1 MTARTTQSWPTDEGL
16 IAAERAA
23 DAGPEWLAETRRQG
37 LRIFRDEGVPHAK
50 IEAWKYTGVNG
61 LVGIGFDPQGTV
73 PEVVIPPPPPL
84 AGLEDA
90 YHLVF
95 VNGRFAPRLSDLDGL
110 PQGAAL
116 EPLTAADPN
125 PPEAVRA
132 YLGRILEL
140 DGMPFAALNT
150 AFWTEGCLVSLD
162 DGCALSRP
170 IHLVSIAA
178 GGETPAMFAPRTL
191 VVVGRGARATIVES
205 HLGATAAP
213 TFSNAVVEVVAAD
226 GAVVEHYKRVEGGE
240 SGFHT
245 GASAV
250 RLGADA
256 SYDGFALTLGGRL
269 VRNEYRM
276 TLASPGAECRING
289 AYAAFG
295 DSHVDNTTLIDHVAA
310 GATSRE
316 IFMGVIGDTARG
328 VFQGK
333 IRVRKHAQKTDG
345 HQLHKAILLSSGA
358 EVDAKPELEI
368 YADDVKCTH
377 GATAGKLDETML
389 FYLLSRGIP
398 ESDAQRMLIQAFLS
412 GALDEIRHADVRE
425 ALRGALNKTVDDATR
440 NLRDDQ

>member
-1 MTARTTQSWPTDEGL
+1 MRARTTQSWPTDERL

-23 DAGPEWLAETRRQG
+23 AAGPAWLAETRRQG
-37 LRIFRDEGVPHAK
+37 LRIFRDAGVPHAK

-61 LVGIGFDPQGTV
+61 LVGIGFDPHAPA
-73 PEVVIPPPPPL
+73 PEVRIPPPPL

-90 YHLVF
+90 YRVVF
-95 VNGRFAPRLSDLDGL
+95 VNGRFAPLLSELDGL
-110 PQGAAL
+110 AEGVAVV
-116 EPLTAADPN
+116 PLTTAAAD

-132 YLGRILEL
+132 HLGRVLDL
-140 DGMPFAALNT
+140 DGMPFAALNA
-150 AFWTEGCLVSLD
+150 AFWTEGCLVTLD
-162 DGCALSRP
+162 DGCTLSRP

-178 GGETPAMFAPRTL
+178 GGDAPTMFAPRTL
-191 VVVGRGARATIVES
+191 VVFGRGARATIVES
-205 HLGATAAP
+205 HLGTDGAP
-213 TFSNAVVEVVAAD
+213 TFSNAVSEVVAAE
-226 GAVVEHYKRVEGGE
+226 GAVVEHYKQVQGCEAD
-240 SGFHT
+240 FHV

-250 RLGADA
+250 SLGAGA

-269 VRNEYRM
+269 VRNETRV

-316 IFMGVIGDTARG
+316 TFMGVVGDSARG

-333 IRVRKHAQKTDG
+333 TLVRAHAQKTDG
-345 HQLHKAILLSSGA
+345 HMLHKALLLSSGA

-368 YADDVKCTH
+368 YADDVKCSH

-398 ESDAQRMLIQAFLS
+398 RGQARRLLIEAFLA
-412 GALDEIRHADVRE
+412 GALDEIRHANVRE
-425 ALRGALNKTVDDATR
+425 ALRGALMKSIGDATR
-440 NLRDDQ
+440 DLGCD

>member
-1 MTARTTQSWPTDEGL
+1 MKARTTQSWPTDERL

-23 DAGPEWLAETRRQG
+23 AAGPQWLAETRRQG
-37 LRIFRDEGVPHAK
+37 LRIFREAGVPHAK
-50 IEAWKYTGVNG
+50 VEAWKYTGVNG
-61 LVGIGFDPQGTV
+61 LVGIGFDPMAPA
-73 PEVVIPPPPPL
+73 PEILIPMPPPL

-90 YHLVF
+90 HRVVF
-95 VNGRFAPRLSDLDGL
+95 VNGRFAPALSDLDGL
-110 PQGAAL
+110 PQGAAV
-116 EPLTAADPN
+116 EALTAADAD

-132 YLGRILEL
+132 HLGRVLEL
-140 DGMPFAALNT
+140 DGMPFAALNA

-170 IHLVSIAA
+170 IHLVSVAA
-178 GGETPAMFAPRTL
+178 GGDAPVMFAPRTL
-191 VVVGRGARATIVES
+191 IVAGRGARATIVES
-205 HLGATAAP
+205 HLGGGGAP
-213 TFSNAVVEVVAAD
+213 TFSNAVAEVVAAD
-226 GAVVEHYKRVEGGE
+226 GAVVEHYKRVQVGD
-240 SGFHT
+240 SDFHV
-245 GASAV
+245 GAAAV
-250 RLGADA
+250 RLGAGA
-256 SYDGFALTLGGRL
+256 SYDSFALTLGGRL
-269 VRNEYRM
+269 VRNEARV

-333 IRVRKHAQKTDG
+333 ILVRKHAQKTDG

-389 FYLLSRGIP
+389 FYLNSRGILRGQ
-398 ESDAQRMLIQAFLS
+398 ARQMLIQAFLA
-412 GALDEIRHADVRE
+412 GALDEIRHAGARE
-425 ALRGALNKTVDDATR
+425 ALGRALKKTVGDATR
-440 NLRDDQ
+440 DGDR